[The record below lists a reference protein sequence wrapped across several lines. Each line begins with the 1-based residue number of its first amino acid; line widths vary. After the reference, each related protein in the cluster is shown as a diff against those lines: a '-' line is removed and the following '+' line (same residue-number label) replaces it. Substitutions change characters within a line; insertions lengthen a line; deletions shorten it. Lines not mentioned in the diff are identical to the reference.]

1 MFTVAMRSIPS
12 LVYLEKVREYM
23 VQATEKNLEDENAD
37 TLTNEKHVTLL
48 AEEDCTVPHAFGS
61 DIQNV
66 AGFVCPETVKQRES
80 DKTLRW
86 IEELERQDGFK
97 LQDNQLD
104 CVKLAHNHKEHLVH
118 DLRASFGCI
127 YCRL

>member
-1 MFTVAMRSIPS
+1 MFTVAMRSITS

-23 VQATEKNLEDENAD
+23 VQATDKNLEDENAD
-37 TLTNEKHVTLL
+37 TLTNKKHVTLL
-48 AEEDCTVPHAFGS
+48 AEEDCTVPYTFGS

-66 AGFVCPETVKQRES
+66 AGFVCPETS
-80 DKTLRW
+80 RW
-86 IEELERQDGFK
+86 LEELERQDGFK

-104 CVKLAHNHKEHLVH
+104 CVKLGHNHKEHLVH